1 MTSTNPSAHPPA
13 HDTPP
18 SRFTWNVALAIIRPA
33 AALMAAWSLY
43 AVARHY
49 GVPSGL
55 ALLAS
60 LVYDGVAMGC
70 LYQATEAVKAGRSAA
85 VPIIATIGQAS
96 ASVYLNIVHARLT
109 GGGRPAEVLFAA
121 PIVGLLVLSSLS
133 WTADRAAARAARGET
148 PMRLPAYGVLGW
160 ALAREQATASLKARA
175 VEHVTGI
182 GLASPDTSGQGP
194 RTAHA
199 VLCER
204 FAAMDPAEAI
214 EIAAGSY
221 PDLRP
226 SDLADLLAKYGVTVD
241 PMHVALVL
249 GGSQVTLDRHSDSVR
264 TRPDSALNTEPR
276 PALNRADTVRT
287 RPESAAEAIR
297 RLISR
302 GVTDPEIVPTETARL
317 LGRRVDPASVR
328 RELDRQLTKIRASQ
342 AAAEAEQVG
351 KGGGGYA

>member
-1 MTSTNPSAHPPA
+1 MTSPNTTARPE
-13 HDTPP
+13 P

-49 GVPSGL
+49 GVPRGL

-70 LYQATEAVKAGRSAA
+70 LYQATEAVKAGRSAVA
-85 VPIIATIGQAS
+85 PIIATIGQAS

-133 WTADRAAARAARGET
+133 WTADRAAARAARGESA
-148 PMRLPAYGVLGW
+148 MRLPAYGLLGW

-175 VEHVTGI
+175 VEHVTG
-182 GLASPDTSGQGP
+182 ASPARPDTSRQRP

-199 VLCER
+199 VLAER
-204 FAAMDPAEAI
+204 FAAMDPADAI
-214 EIAAGSY
+214 EIAADSHPNLG
-221 PDLRP
+221 PAE
-226 SDLADLLAKYGVTVD
+226 LADLLADYGVTVD
-241 PMHVALVL
+241 TMHVALVL
-249 GGSQVTLDRHSDSVR
+249 GGPHVTLDRYPDNAR
-264 TRPDSALNTEPR
+264 TRPDTLPGAGPR
-276 PALNRADTVRT
+276 PALTKADTART
-287 RPESAAEAIR
+287 RPGSAAEAIR
-297 RLISR
+297 QLIDR
-302 GVTDPEIVPTETARL
+302 GITDPDIVPTQTARL
-317 LGRRVDPASVR
+317 LGRRVDHASVR
-328 RELDRQLTKIRASQ
+328 RELGRQLEKQQ
-342 AAAEAEQVG
+342 ARQAVAEAEQVG